1 MKSHENPGART
12 ARDRE
17 MGRDS
22 EPQGDLGKRGKTWTP
37 PDGTQGISNRPGD
50 EDPDAEGVEADDV
63 EGSSTDD
70 DDVEVDKISTVGPED
85 DEGRTERSSYVAGGD
100 KSNRAAVSGATGERH
115 PGGGANRPEPK
126 DQDLKGNARPRN
138 NTDRD
143 R

>member
-1 MKSHENPGART
+1 MKSQDTPGART

-37 PDGTQGISNRPGD
+37 PDGSQGISNRPGD
-50 EDPDAEGVEADDV
+50 QAPTAKGIKDE
-63 EGSSTDD
+63 EGSSTDGD
-70 DDVEVDKISTVGPED
+70 DAEGDEVMFAEPEEQD
-85 DEGRTERSSYVAGGD
+85 SGTERSDYVAGGD

-115 PGGGANRPEPK
+115 PGGGANKPEPK